1 MKASAKIQKMNFTV
15 IVTVIALSLIF
26 VLPAKAITWGEPD
39 EGGHPNVGAMVV
51 EWPDDGLSQVCS
63 GTLIEVEGLEG
74 RVFLTAGHCTD
85 YLEYLI
91 DSDQIEIDDIY
102 VNFDEYALN
111 EPTLLPVAAVFTHPD
126 YNWGP
131 QSNPHDVGI
140 LILKDPATG
149 TPATLPEEGFLDK
162 LRAAGK
168 LRKGKEEADF
178 TVVGYGATLYWPPP
192 KFTSESK
199 RQYAESEYQA
209 LLKSWLR
216 MSQNQATGDG
226 GTAYGD
232 SGGPAFWTDPD
243 TGEEILVGITSWGDV
258 PCVASGFNYRVD
270 TSDTLKFI
278 AKVADEW
285 LEE

>member
-1 MKASAKIQKMNFTV
+1 MKASAKIQKMTFTV
-15 IVTVIALSLIF
+15 IVTVIALSLII
-26 VLPAKAITWGEPD
+26 VLPAKAITWGWPD
-39 EGGHPNVGAMVV
+39 GNLHPNVGAIVD
-51 EWPDDGLSQVCS
+51 ELGQICS
-63 GTLIEVEGLEG
+63 GTLIYPNI
-74 RVFLTAGHCTD
+74 FLTAGHCTD
-85 YLEYLI
+85 YLESL
-91 DSDQIEIDDIY
+91 EITEIY
-102 VNFDEYALN
+102 VTFDEDPWAV
-111 EPTLLPVAAVFTHPD
+111 TSTWLPVKAVITHPD

-131 QSNPHDVGI
+131 YSNPYDVGV
-140 LILKDPATG
+140 LILEEPAAG
-149 TPATLPEEGFLDK
+149 IPLANLPEKGFLDD
-162 LRAAGK
+162 LRKAGE

-192 KFTSESK
+192 KFTYESK